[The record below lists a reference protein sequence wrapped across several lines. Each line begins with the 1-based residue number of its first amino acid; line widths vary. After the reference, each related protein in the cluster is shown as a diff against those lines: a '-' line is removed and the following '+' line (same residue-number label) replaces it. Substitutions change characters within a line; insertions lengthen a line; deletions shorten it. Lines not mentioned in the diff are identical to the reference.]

1 MQEREKEARTKSESL
16 QQFSALQTQAM
27 QAFIDELLP
36 RHFGKLVTFVHAL
49 DANPAAAEN
58 PDKGTSNF

>member
-1 MQEREKEARTKSESL
+1 
-16 QQFSALQTQAM
+16 M

-36 RHFGKLVTFVHAL
+36 RHFGKLVTFVRAL

-58 PDKGTSNF
+58 PDKGMSHYDVVVVLRKSCS